1 MPTNDERAGRAQQIL
16 DMYATQFGDPGDPRS
31 NLVDVL
37 TDLMHLAAREPELCL
52 EFDSSLKMAQFH
64 FEAEAEE
71 CLDT

>member
-16 DMYATQFGDPGDPRS
+16 GMYAIQFGDPYDPRS

-37 TDLMHLAAREPELCL
+37 TDLMHLAAREPELDL
-52 EFDSSLKMAQFH
+52 EFDSSLKMARFH